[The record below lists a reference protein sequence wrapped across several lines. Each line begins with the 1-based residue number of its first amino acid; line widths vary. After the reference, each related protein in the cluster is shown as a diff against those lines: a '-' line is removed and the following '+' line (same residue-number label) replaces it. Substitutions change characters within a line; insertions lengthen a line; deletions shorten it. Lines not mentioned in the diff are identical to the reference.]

1 MTMVRSGLFLRIF
14 LQRKGPGNEPGNSLW
29 YPGVSLEAAVLLYG
43 VLGAL
48 IQYRAE
54 LIAKSA

>member
-43 VLGAL
+43 VLGGL
-48 IQYRAE
+48 NSVSSE
-54 LIAKSA
+54 LIA